1 MVKWCIARIYDPRFQ
16 GSYICAIHHLTML
29 HIIYTLIRYSGDA
42 ILSHDQVVYIFHIH
56 LLGGVYENIPPALRI
71 GSSIY
76 IDIHHHPM
84 YFRCTS
90 SVTMLCGVCM
100 RMWYVLS
107 AWLYHCGV
115 ESECVYAAGCLCP
128 CPCVSLNVKVFQ
140 EVCISVFVH
149 GRNVGFSCMCT
160 HV

>member
-1 MVKWCIARIYDPRFQ
+1 MVKWCIAHIYDPRFQ

-42 ILSHDQVVYIFHIH
+42 ILSQVVYIFHIH

-71 GSSIY
+71 GISIY

-90 SVTMLCGVCM
+90 SVTMLLWSVHAYVVCIVCM
-100 RMWYVLS
+100 V
-107 AWLYHCGV
+107 
-115 ESECVYAAGCLCP
+115 
-128 CPCVSLNVKVFQ
+128 VSLCV
-140 EVCISVFVH
+140 
-149 GRNVGFSCMCT
+149 
-160 HV
+160 